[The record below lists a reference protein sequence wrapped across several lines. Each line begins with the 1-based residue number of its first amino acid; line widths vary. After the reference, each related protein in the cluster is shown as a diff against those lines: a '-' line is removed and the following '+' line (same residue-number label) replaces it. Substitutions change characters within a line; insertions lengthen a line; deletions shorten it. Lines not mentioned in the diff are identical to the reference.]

1 VRPLLLLDVVGL
13 TPDLLRHA
21 PRLAALAKEGFAA
34 PVRPALPAV
43 TCTAQA
49 TMLTGAP
56 PSSHGVVG
64 NGWWFR
70 ELGEV
75 LFWRQ
80 SDRLV
85 AGDRL
90 WTEARRRRPG
100 LTAANLFWWYAMGA
114 STDWT
119 VTPRPAYPAD
129 GRKIPDVYAR
139 PAALR
144 DRLVEALGEFPLFRF
159 WGPAA
164 DIASTAWIGAAAGL
178 VMREERPD
186 LALVYLPHLD
196 YALQRRGPDHPGI
209 HAEVAAVDRV
219 AAPLV
224 DLALEQERAVLVVSE
239 YGVVPVSGGV
249 HPNRALRE
257 AGLLEV
263 HANATGEHLDTLAS
277 RAFAVSDH
285 QVAHVYGVDSGALA
299 RAREVLA
306 ALPGVAAV
314 LEGPSRAAAGLDHPR
329 AGDLVLLAAP
339 DRWFT
344 YYHWLDD
351 ARAPDYARTV
361 DIHRKPGYDPVELFL
376 DPGKAA
382 VRARIAGKI
391 AARKLGFRN
400 ILDVISLD
408 ASLVRGSHGL
418 PPPREGAGPLVLGSD
433 PALGGGTME
442 QAGIR
447 DLALRAMGLGDP
459 GSEAR

>member
-1 VRPLLLLDVVGL
+1 MRPLLLLDVVGL

-21 PRLAALAKEGFAA
+21 PRLAALAKAGFAA
-34 PVRPALPAV
+34 PVVPALPAV
-43 TCTAQA
+43 TCTAQT

-56 PSSHGVVG
+56 PSVHGVVG

-70 ELGEV
+70 DLGEV
-75 LFWRQ
+75 LLWRQ

-85 AGDRL
+85 GAERL
-90 WTEARRRRPG
+90 WTTARGMRPG

-114 STDWT
+114 STDWL

-129 GRKIPDVYAR
+129 GRKLPDVYAR

-144 DRLVEALGEFPLFRF
+144 DRLTAALGEFPLFRF

-164 DIASTAWIGAAAGL
+164 DLSSTAWIAAAAER

-196 YALQRRGPDHPGI
+196 YPLQRLGPGHPAIPG
-209 HAEVAAVDRV
+209 EVAAVDRV
-219 AAPLV
+219 AAPLL
-224 DLALEQERAVLVVSE
+224 DLAAEQGRAVLVVSE
-239 YGVVPVSGGV
+239 YGIAPVSGAV

-263 HANATGEHLDTLAS
+263 HANATGEHLDPLAS

-285 QVAHVYGVDSGALA
+285 QAAHVYAADARSLA
-299 RAREVLA
+299 AAREVLA
-306 ALPGVAAV
+306 ALPGVGVV
-314 LEGPSRAAAGLDHPR
+314 LEGESRAEAGLDHPR
-329 AGDLVLLAAP
+329 AGDLVLLSKP

-344 YYHWLDD
+344 YYHFLDD
-351 ARAPDYARTV
+351 ALAPDYARTV

-376 DPGKAA
+376 DPAKPAMK
-382 VRARIAGKI
+382 ARIAAKI

-400 ILDVISLD
+400 LLDVIPLD
-408 ASLVRGSHGL
+408 ASLVKGSHGL
-418 PPPREGAGPLVLGSD
+418 LPATPGAGPLVIGSD
-433 PALGGGTME
+433 PALGAPSFP

-447 DLALRAMGLGDP
+447 DLALRAMGL
-459 GSEAR
+459 AR

>member
-1 VRPLLLLDVVGL
+1 MRSLLLLDVVGL

-21 PRLAALAKEGFAA
+21 PRLAALAKAGFAA
-34 PVRPALPAV
+34 PVVPALPAV
-43 TCTAQA
+43 TCTAQT

-56 PSSHGVVG
+56 PSVHGVVG

-70 ELGEV
+70 DLGEV
-75 LFWRQ
+75 LLWRQ

-85 AGDRL
+85 GAERL
-90 WTEARRRRPG
+90 WTTARGMRPG

-114 STDWT
+114 STDWL

-129 GRKIPDVYAR
+129 GRKLPDVYAR

-144 DRLVEALGEFPLFRF
+144 DRLTAALGEFPLFRF

-164 DIASTAWIGAAAGL
+164 DLSSTAWIAAAAER

-196 YALQRRGPDHPGI
+196 YPLQRLGPGHPAIPG
-209 HAEVAAVDRV
+209 EVAAVDRV
-219 AAPLV
+219 AAPLL
-224 DLALEQERAVLVVSE
+224 DLAAEQGRAVLVVSE
-239 YGVVPVSGGV
+239 YGIAPVSGAV

-263 HANATGEHLDTLAS
+263 HANATGEHLDPLAS

-285 QVAHVYGVDSGALA
+285 QAAHVYAADARSLA
-299 RAREVLA
+299 AAREVLA
-306 ALPGVAAV
+306 ALPGVGVV
-314 LEGPSRAAAGLDHPR
+314 LEGESRAEAGLDHPR
-329 AGDLVLLAAP
+329 AGDLVLLSKP

-344 YYHWLDD
+344 YYHFLDD
-351 ARAPDYARTV
+351 ALAPDYARTV

-376 DPGKAA
+376 DPAKPAMK
-382 VRARIAGKI
+382 ARIAAKI

-400 ILDVISLD
+400 LLDVIPLD
-408 ASLVRGSHGL
+408 ASLVKGSHGL
-418 PPPREGAGPLVLGSD
+418 LPATPGAGPLVIGSD
-433 PALGGGTME
+433 PALGAPSFP

-447 DLALRAMGLGDP
+447 DLALRAMGL
-459 GSEAR
+459 AR